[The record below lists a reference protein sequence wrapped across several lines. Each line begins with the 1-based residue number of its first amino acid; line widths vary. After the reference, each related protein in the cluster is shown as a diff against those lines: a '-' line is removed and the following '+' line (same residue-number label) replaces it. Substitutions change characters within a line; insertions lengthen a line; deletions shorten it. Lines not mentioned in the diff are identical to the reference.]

1 MSSSQNPNSYNYFSY
16 ETNDEK
22 NNLEDNVEYA
32 TQFKRKRLET
42 LSENTNEKIS
52 TGVNSDD
59 CYSTFHLRKSPSI
72 FGDLAS
78 AFKSTCDETNNLKP
92 FSQSIHLSS

>member
-1 MSSSQNPNSYNYFSY
+1 
-16 ETNDEK
+16 
-22 NNLEDNVEYA
+22 LEDNFPIQGDNSA

-72 FGDLAS
+72 FSDLAS

-92 FSQSIHLSS
+92 FSQSIHLS